1 MRWSP
6 ERVQIGNAHPLLAYL
21 NSIWFSSPAPLAD
34 CRFPPA
40 IDRGDSAPSFEFTV
54 EFFPCK
60 AKLGDGSVRN
70 IERDTRIIWE
80 VKCTDIDPQEL
91 QSMEE
96 KAVKN
101 LVERIGESVIWGPE
115 QEVSLL
121 RYDDCMNAYVRIED
135 GEDMVD
141 EIDRQEGWTSK
152 KATFWAELIDLNQD
166 SRVGYVPSKM
176 ASQMADAEWAAE
188 KQMLLPM
195 LPELT
200 VICEDTRAAA
210 DAEQGVPQNRD
221 AMMLGRLLLIGMK

>member
-1 MRWSP
+1 
-6 ERVQIGNAHPLLAYL
+6 
-21 NSIWFSSPAPLAD
+21 
-34 CRFPPA
+34 
-40 IDRGDSAPSFEFTV
+40 
-54 EFFPCK
+54 
-60 AKLGDGSVRN
+60 
-70 IERDTRIIWE
+70 
-80 VKCTDIDPQEL
+80 
-91 QSMEE
+91 
-96 KAVKN
+96 
-101 LVERIGESVIWGPE
+101 
-115 QEVSLL
+115 
-121 RYDDCMNAYVRIED
+121 MNAYVRIED

-188 KQMLLPM
+188 KRLLLPM